1 MIPNRKVIIMKILK
15 RILCITVALLLIGF
29 GGLYAVLIA
38 MTDNSETKEVNYMG
52 TYQNQQAWKDIQN
65 FLPAQLHY
73 TDTYQPTE
81 EIWNWKGNKVHLD
94 TFRNPNA
101 PAKIICF
108 HGVGTNGRQISMIFG
123 GPLAREG
130 FETITVDM
138 PTYGVTEVNPDML
151 IRYDDWV
158 QCGSDLIDEELKKD
172 DRPIFLYGLS
182 AGGMETYHVA
192 AKNKSE
198 IIKGIIGMTFLD
210 QREAIVRKETANN
223 VFSGTVGKMM
233 VGLQNRLGRAKA
245 KMKMKDASKMKA
257 LVNDPECLNIMMN
270 DTTSAGNSAT
280 MAFLYSYMTYV
291 PDMEPEDF
299 DVCPVLLTQPEKDRW
314 TPQHLSDP
322 FLDKIK
328 QVPVTKTVLRN
339 GSHYPIEAEALADL
353 HQYSLGFINEQ
364 LKK

>member
-1 MIPNRKVIIMKILK
+1 MKILK
-15 RILCITVALLLIGF
+15 RVLCIIFAAVLIGF
-29 GGLYAVLIA
+29 GCLYAVLIA
-38 MTDNSETKEVNYMG
+38 MTDNSETKEDDNMG
-52 TYQNQQAWKDIQN
+52 TYTNQKAWKDIQT
-65 FLPAQLHY
+65 FLPEQLHF
-73 TDTYQPTE
+73 TEDYQPTE
-81 EIWNWKGNKVHLD
+81 EVWDWKGNKVHLD
-94 TFRNPNA
+94 TFRNPDA

-108 HGVGTNGRQISMIFG
+108 HGVGTNGRQIAMIFG

-172 DRPIFLYGLS
+172 DKPIFLYGLS

-198 IIKGIIGMTFLD
+198 NIKGIIGMTFLD
-210 QREAIVRKETANN
+210 QREAIVRQETANSE
-223 VFSGTVGKMM
+223 FSGKIGKTM
-233 VGLQNRLGRAKA
+233 VGLQCKLGRAKA
-245 KMKMKDASKMKA
+245 KMKMKDASKMTA
-257 LVNDPECLNIMMN
+257 LVNDPDCLRIMMN

-280 MAFLYSYMTYV
+280 MAFLYSYMTYD
-291 PDMEPEDF
+291 PDMEPSEF

-322 FLDKIK
+322 FLDAIK
-328 QVPVTKTVLRN
+328 KVPVTKTILRN
-339 GSHYPIEAEALADL
+339 GSHYPIEAEALDDL
-353 HQYSLGFINEQ
+353 HKYSLEFINKQ
-364 LKK
+364 LKR

>member
-1 MIPNRKVIIMKILK
+1 M
-15 RILCITVALLLIGF
+15 A
-29 GGLYAVLIA
+29 
-38 MTDNSETKEVNYMG
+38 
-52 TYQNQQAWKDIQN
+52 TYQNQKAWRDVQA

-73 TDTYQPTE
+73 TETYQPKE

-108 HGVGTNGRQISMIFG
+108 HGVGTNGRQISMIMG
-123 GPLAREG
+123 GPLPREG

-158 QCGSDLIDEELKKD
+158 QCGSDLIDEELKRD

-192 AKNKSE
+192 AKNRSKQL
-198 IIKGIIGMTFLD
+198 KGIIGMTFLD
-210 QREAIVRKETANN
+210 QRMPLVRRETAANQ
-223 VFSGTVGKMM
+223 FSGIVGKTM
-233 VGLQNRLGRAKA
+233 VGLQCRLGREKA
-245 KMKMKDASKMKA
+245 KMTMAAASKMTA
-257 LVNDPECLNIMMN
+257 LVNDPDCLRVMMN

-280 MAFLYSYMTYV
+280 LAFLYSYMTYA
-291 PDMEPEDF
+291 PDLEPEQF
-299 DVCPVLLTQPEKDRW
+299 DVCPVLLIQPEKDQW
-314 TPQHLSDP
+314 TPQFLSDP

-328 QVPVTKTVLRN
+328 KVPVTKTILRN
-339 GSHYPIEAEALADL
+339 GSHYPIEPEALADL
-353 HQYSLGFINEQ
+353 HRYSLEFINKQ
-364 LKK
+364 LKR